1 MVCRHPDVGRPFL
14 EHSQDRAEHA
24 VDGAKRMVG
33 QLRAAK
39 PVEMAKELVCTV
51 DEVDD
56 HAAISCSIRRTRS
69 ARPCRAD
76 GNPGIAIGCARR
88 ALRRTSAASGSEPR
102 AVGPSADSARP
113 RGAPSSRD
121 ARGTSGPYVLQAAIA
136 ACHARARAAHQTD
149 WARIAALYA
158 A

>member
-39 PVEMAKELVCTV
+39 PVEMAKELVCAV

-56 HAAISCSIRRTRS
+56 HAAISCSIRR
-69 ARPCRAD
+69 
-76 GNPGIAIGCARR
+76 GNPYLGRVSDTISPVDV
-88 ALRRTSAASGSEPR
+88 SAAVITLLLIMDP
-102 AVGPSADSARP
+102 VGN
-113 RGAPSSRD
+113 
-121 ARGTSGPYVLQAAIA
+121 
-136 ACHARARAAHQTD
+136 
-149 WARIAALYA
+149 
-158 A
+158 